1 MNEARR
7 FPNLFGLRGRMVLF
21 FSLGAFAAAL
31 VLSIVTFA
39 STRSY
44 LLSQRSEV
52 AKRQAFN
59 NAQLV
64 RTLYAENPADVDQL
78 IANIRSER
86 GGYAVLHLDAS
97 DTEGEYFY
105 AQEPLRFTQSNL
117 PQELVTKTL
126 QGGTGRQRFT
136 FDSSPYEAIGVS
148 IPSINAQYF
157 EAFPLADVATTLG
170 TIQTTLLIGVILI
183 TVAAAF
189 LGSTTSKNVLRPLLR
204 VTGAADEIATG
215 GLDTR
220 LEVEKDPDLEKLVT
234 SFNDMADA
242 VQQRIEREQRFAS
255 DVSHELRSPVTALG
269 AAVDVLVS
277 RREDFSERNKE
288 AIDILASQVKRFDR
302 TVVDLLELSRL
313 DAGAGEDN
321 VDSVHLVDL
330 VTRIMSRHSFDQV
343 DFVQTIPML
352 KDSSDLDDSVTI
364 DRRRVERILL
374 NLLENARDHGGGA
387 TRVVLSCVDDYFVLS
402 VEDSGQGIALSER
415 SRIFERFAR
424 GTAARLSTGSGL
436 GLAIV
441 QEHARSLGGSA
452 HVENSSTGGAKFVV
466 TIKRTVST

>member
-64 RTLYAENPADVDQL
+64 RTLYADNPADVDQL

-97 DTEGEYFY
+97 DTESEYFY

-136 FDSSPYEAIGVS
+136 FDSNPYEAIGVS

-157 EAFPLADVATTLG
+157 EAFPLTDVATTLG

-277 RREDFSERNKE
+277 KREDFSERNKE

-466 TIKRTVST
+466 TIKRTVPT